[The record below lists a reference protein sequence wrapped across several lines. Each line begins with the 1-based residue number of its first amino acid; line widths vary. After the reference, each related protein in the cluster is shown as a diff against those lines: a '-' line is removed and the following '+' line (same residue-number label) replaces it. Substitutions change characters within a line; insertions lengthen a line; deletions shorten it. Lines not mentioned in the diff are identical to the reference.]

1 MLRTIHSQDLTIDG
15 VDRHKRRTQQLSSL
29 WGGEEGKH
37 VTTVRKLLA
46 LKRTLKVLAL
56 ITIVVPLTPT
66 LFATD
71 VIM

>member
-1 MLRTIHSQDLTIDG
+1 MLRTIHSQALTIDG
-15 VDRHKRRTQQLSSL
+15 VDRRKRRTQQLSSV
-29 WGGEEGKH
+29 WGGQEGKQ
-37 VTTVRKLLA
+37 VTAERKLLA

-56 ITIVVPLTPT
+56 ITVVVPLNPT